1 MLRLPAGLLPALL
14 ASALVALSAS
24 AQNAAPRPQLHILHD
39 VRLTDAPDAPR
50 HALVLRDGRIE
61 SVLDVAAELPAGA
74 RVIDGRG
81 MLALPAFVDAFAQ
94 AGFETPTPVAQQD
107 APPSEASDV
116 YIDMRVAN
124 RKGIQPSFR
133 AAEVFN
139 LAKDKSAPWRE
150 AGFGALLAA
159 PAGQLL
165 AGTSAL
171 CVTREAAARDSI
183 LLADVFAHA
192 AFRATG
198 PGYPSTLIGYHAQ
211 LRQFF
216 LDAKHHAELEQR
228 YEQRRPGPRPAHDA
242 ELAASRPIVRKELR
256 VMCEADSAQDIQ
268 RWIKLADELGFELG
282 IVGGREAWKVAA
294 ELKGRDIPVVLTL
307 QWGDEPKDPK
317 EKDKKGKKDAGEAK
331 EKQPES
337 KPESAPAAETKQ
349 DEPPPEKNPDEKKPD
364 EKKADEKKADEKKAD
379 EKKQWEYEEPL
390 AVREAK
396 RARWVEGRDCALRLH
411 EAGVRFAFGSGSGNG
426 GELLKKVRTLVEN
439 GLPKDAALAALTS
452 SASQLVGAKQHLGSL
467 IAGFDATLALWTDIP
482 TKKDAKVAW
491 LFVDGFPHEYE
502 IKAEEKLEGK
512 PDDGVDASG
521 VWDCETKSDQ
531 GAQKATLT
539 LKMTPEGEVTGTLVT
554 SGQRGERTVDVKGTV
569 VGKTLVLEGSYT
581 MRDTEVTTKWKVELD
596 GGTLRGSATMRGPW
610 GETTS
615 EVSGERKPKWLEDEA
630 AYEGEEACCG
640 HK

>member
-1 MLRLPAGLLPALL
+1 MLRLPAGFLPALL

-24 AQNAAPRPQLHILHD
+24 AQNAAPRPQLHVLHD
-39 VRLTDAPDAPR
+39 VRLSDAPDAPR
-50 HALVLRDGRIE
+50 HAIVLRDGRIE

-228 YEQRRPGPRPAHDA
+228 YKEGRPGPRPAHDA
-242 ELAASRPIVRKELR
+242 ELAASRSIVRRERR

-268 RWIKLADELGFELG
+268 RWIKLANELGFELG

-294 ELKGRDIPVVLTL
+294 ELKARDIPVVLTL

-337 KPESAPAAETKQ
+337 KPEGAPAAEAKQ
-349 DEPPPEKNPDEKKPD
+349 EEPPTEKNPAEKKPE
-364 EKKADEKKADEKKAD
+364 EKKAEEKKAD

-396 RARWVEGRDCALRLH
+396 RARWIEGRDCALRLH

-452 SASQLVGAKQHLGSL
+452 SAARILGAQQHLGAL
-467 IAGFDATLALWTDIP
+467 TAGLDATLALWTEVP

-581 MRDTEVTTKWKVELD
+581 MRDTEVTAKWKVELD
-596 GGTLRGSATMRGPW
+596 GGTLRGSATTRGPW

>member
-1 MLRLPAGLLPALL
+1 MLRLPAGLLPATL
-14 ASALVALSAS
+14 ASALVALAAP
-24 AQNAAPRPQLHILHD
+24 AQNAAPRPQLHVLHD
-39 VRLTDAPDAPR
+39 VRLADAPDAPR

-81 MLALPAFVDAFAQ
+81 MLALPAFLDAFTQ
-94 AGFETPTPVAQQD
+94 AGVETPTPVAQQD

-124 RKGIQPSFR
+124 RKGIQPAFR
-133 AAEVFN
+133 AADVFA

-216 LDAKHHAELEQR
+216 LDAAHHAELEQR
-228 YEQRRPGPRPAHDA
+228 YEQDRPGPRPAHDA
-242 ELAASRPIVRKELR
+242 ELEAARSLVRRERR

-294 ELKGRDIPVVLTL
+294 ELKARDIPVVLTL

-317 EKDKKGKKDAGEAK
+317 EKDKKSKKDATEPKEQKPDAAAAEQPAEAQAAEAK
-331 EKQPES
+331 PED
-337 KPESAPAAETKQ
+337 KPA
-349 DEPPPEKNPDEKKPD
+349 EKKD
-364 EKKADEKKADEKKAD
+364 EKKADEKKK
-379 EKKQWEYEEPL
+379 WEYEEPL

-452 SASQLVGAKQHLGSL
+452 GASQIVGAKQHLGSL
-467 IAGFDATLALWTDIP
+467 SSGLDATLALWTASP
-482 TKKDAKVAW
+482 FEKDAKVGW
-491 LFVDGFPHEYE
+491 IFVDGFPHEYE
-502 IKAEEKLEGK
+502 IKADEKLEGK
-512 PDDGVDASG
+512 PDEGVDASG

-554 SGQRGERTVDVKGTV
+554 SGQRGERTVEVKGTV

-581 MRDTEVTTKWKVELD
+581 MRDTEVNAKWKVELD
-596 GGTLRGSATMRGPW
+596 GGTLRGSATTRGPW

>member
-1 MLRLPAGLLPALL
+1 MLRLPADLMPAAL
-14 ASALVALSAS
+14 ASALFALTAA
-24 AQNAAPRPQLHILHD
+24 AQNAAPRPQLHVLHD
-39 VRLTDAPDAPR
+39 VRLADASDAPR

-81 MLALPAFVDAFAQ
+81 MLALPAFVDAFTQ

-107 APPSEASDV
+107 APPSEASAV

-133 AAEVFN
+133 AAEAFN
-139 LAKDKSAPWRE
+139 LAKEKSAPWRE

-171 CVTREAAARDSI
+171 CVTRDAAARDSI
-183 LLADVFAHA
+183 LRADVFAHA
-192 AFRATG
+192 AFRAAG

-216 LDAKHHAELEQR
+216 LDAAHHAELEQR
-228 YEQRRPGPRPAHDA
+228 FEQGRPGPRPAYDA
-242 ELAASRPIVRKELR
+242 ELAAARSLVRKERR

-294 ELKGRDIPVVLTL
+294 QLKARDIPVVLTL

-317 EKDKKGKKDAGEAK
+317 KQDKQRKKDADEAQEQPPQSKPEGAPIAEAK
-331 EKQPES
+331 PQAS
-337 KPESAPAAETKQ
+337 KPESS
-349 DEPPPEKNPDEKKPD
+349 PDEKKPD
-364 EKKADEKKADEKKAD
+364 EKKPDEKKPDEKQADEKKH
-379 EKKQWEYEEPL
+379 WEYEEPL

-411 EAGVRFAFGSGSGNG
+411 EAGVPFAFGSGGGHG
-426 GELLKKVRTLVEN
+426 GELLKKVRTLVEH

-452 SASQLVGAKQHLGSL
+452 RAAQLVGAVRHLGAL
-467 IAGFDATLALWTDIP
+467 EAGADATLALWTDVP

-491 LFVDGFPHEYE
+491 LFIDGFPHEYE
-502 IKAEEKLEGK
+502 LKAEEKLAGK
-512 PDDGVDASG
+512 PDEGVDASG

-539 LKMTPEGEVTGTLVT
+539 LQMTPEGEVTGTLVT

-596 GGTLRGSATMRGPW
+596 GGTLRGSATARGPW

-630 AYEGEEACCG
+630 AYENEEACCG

>member
-1 MLRLPAGLLPALL
+1 MLRLPAGLLPATL
-14 ASALVALSAS
+14 ASALVALAAS
-24 AQNAAPRPQLHILHD
+24 AQNAAPRPQLHVLHD
-39 VRLTDAPDAPR
+39 VRLADAPDAPR

-61 SVLDVAAELPAGA
+61 SVLDVAAEFPAGA

-81 MLALPAFVDAFAQ
+81 MLALPAFVDAFTQ

-133 AAEVFN
+133 AAEVFA

-150 AGFGALLAA
+150 SGFGALLAA

-171 CVTREAAARDSI
+171 CVTREAASRDSI

-216 LDAKHHAELEQR
+216 LDAAHHAELEQR
-228 YEQRRPGPRPAHDA
+228 YEQGRPGPRPAHDA
-242 ELAASRPIVRKELR
+242 ELAAARSLVRRERR

-294 ELKGRDIPVVLTL
+294 ELKARDIPVVLTL
-307 QWGDEPKDPK
+307 QWGDEPKDPN
-317 EKDKKGKKDAGEAK
+317 EKDKKSKKDAGEAK
-331 EKQPES
+331 EKQPDAAAAES
-337 KPESAPAAETKQ
+337 KPASKPEGEPVTPPAAEAK
-349 DEPPPEKNPDEKKPD
+349 PEDKPAEKKD
-364 EKKADEKKADEKKAD
+364 EKKADEKKK
-379 EKKQWEYEEPL
+379 WEYEEPL

-396 RARWVEGRDCALRLH
+396 RARWVEGRDCAHKLH
-411 EAGVRFAFGSGSGNG
+411 AAGVRFAFGSGSGNG

-439 GLPKDAALAALTS
+439 GRPKDAALAALTGG
-452 SASQLVGAKQHLGSL
+452 ASQMLGAKQHLGA
-467 IAGFDATLALWTDIP
+467 IAPGLDATLALWTASP
-482 TKKDAKVAW
+482 FAKDAKVAW
-491 LFVDGFPHEYE
+491 IFVDGFPHEFDV
-502 IKAEEKLEGK
+502 KPEEKLEGK
-512 PDDGVDASG
+512 PDEGVDASG

-554 SGQRGERTVDVKGTV
+554 TGQRGERTVDVKGTV

-581 MRDTEVTTKWKVELD
+581 MRDTEVTAKWKVELD
-596 GGTLRGSATMRGPW
+596 GGTLRGSATTRGPW

-615 EVSGERKPKWLEDEA
+615 EVSGERKPKWLEEEA

>member
-1 MLRLPAGLLPALL
+1 MLRLPAGLLPAAL
-14 ASALVALSAS
+14 ASALVALAAS
-24 AQNAAPRPQLHILHD
+24 AQNAAPRPQLHVLHD
-39 VRLTDAPDAPR
+39 VRLADAPDAPR
-50 HALVLRDGRIE
+50 HALVLRDGRME
-61 SVLDVAAELPAGA
+61 SVLDVAAEFPAGA
-74 RVIDGRG
+74 RLIDGRG
-81 MLALPAFVDAFAQ
+81 MLALPAFVDAFTQ

-107 APPSEASDV
+107 VPPSEASDV

-133 AAEVFN
+133 AAEVFA

-150 AGFGALLAA
+150 SGFGALLAA

-171 CVTREAAARDSI
+171 CVTREAASRDSI

-192 AFRATG
+192 TFRATG

-216 LDAKHHAELEQR
+216 LDAAHHAELEQR
-228 YEQRRPGPRPAHDA
+228 YEQGRPGPRPAHDA
-242 ELAASRPIVRKELR
+242 ELAAARSLVRRERR

-282 IVGGREAWKVAA
+282 IVGGREAWKAAA
-294 ELKGRDIPVVLTL
+294 ELKARDIPVVLTL
-307 QWGDEPKDPK
+307 QWGDEPKDPN
-317 EKDKKGKKDAGEAK
+317 EKDKKSKKDTGEAK
-331 EKQPES
+331 EKQPDAAAAESEPAS
-337 KPESAPAAETKQ
+337 KPEGEPVTPQAEEAKPEDKPA
-349 DEPPPEKNPDEKKPD
+349 EKKD
-364 EKKADEKKADEKKAD
+364 EKKADEKKK
-379 EKKQWEYEEPL
+379 WEYEEPL

-396 RARWVEGRDCALRLH
+396 RARWVEGRDCALKLH

-439 GLPKDAALAALTS
+439 GLPKDAALAALTG
-452 SASQLVGAKQHLGSL
+452 SASQMLGAKQHLGA
-467 IAGFDATLALWTDIP
+467 IAPGLDATLALWTASP
-482 TKKDAKVAW
+482 FAKDAKVAW
-491 LFVDGFPHEYE
+491 IFVDGFPHEFDV
-502 IKAEEKLEGK
+502 KPEEKLEGK
-512 PDDGVDASG
+512 PDEGVDASG

-554 SGQRGERTVDVKGTV
+554 TGQRGERTVEVKGTV

-581 MRDTEVTTKWKVELD
+581 MRDTEVTAKWKVELD
-596 GGTLRGSATMRGPW
+596 EGTLRGSATMRGPW

-615 EVSGERKPKWLEDEA
+615 EVSGERKPKWLEEEA